1 MLCSSYGVGKE
12 WDECFSID
20 FPGTEYDD
28 VILLKQ
34 MRGPFAQKGNLKKE
48 PKTIVYALKDS
59 LFSRKI
65 QVRRKTLF
73 VSDHNITLLAIDYMI
88 IIIKLVFSS

>member
-1 MLCSSYGVGKE
+1 MLCSSSGVGKE

-34 MRGPFAQKGNLKKE
+34 MRGKFAQKGSLKKE

-59 LFSRKI
+59 IFSRI
-65 QVRRKTLF
+65 SLDYAHFYTLF
-73 VSDHNITLLAIDYMI
+73 FNFLKVQNTQ
-88 IIIKLVFSS
+88 F

>member
-1 MLCSSYGVGKE
+1 MDSVPSISKMLCSSYGVNDD

-34 MRGPFAQKGNLKKE
+34 MRGPFAQKGTLKKE

-59 LFSRKI
+59 VFSRKI
-65 QVRRKTLF
+65 QVR
-73 VSDHNITLLAIDYMI
+73 
-88 IIIKLVFSS
+88 

>member
-1 MLCSSYGVGKE
+1 MHCSSYGVGKD
-12 WDECFSID
+12 WDECFSLD
-20 FPGTEYDD
+20 FPGTGYDD

-59 LFSRKI
+59 IFSRKI
-65 QVRRKTLF
+65 QVR
-73 VSDHNITLLAIDYMI
+73 
-88 IIIKLVFSS
+88 